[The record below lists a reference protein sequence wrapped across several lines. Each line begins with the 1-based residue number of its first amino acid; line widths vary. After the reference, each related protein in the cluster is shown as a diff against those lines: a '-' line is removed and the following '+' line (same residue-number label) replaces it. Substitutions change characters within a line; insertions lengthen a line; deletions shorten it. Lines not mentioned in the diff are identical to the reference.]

1 MDILD
6 MAVLLRD
13 SNKSLRTIFPD
24 YEERSE
30 PCRNV
35 IRDIMQETGKD
46 VLPALTVALQRV
58 VDRNPDNQ
66 QRVQIHSLWF
76 TAAATDL
83 LMEQKATSVADRV
96 KYLVAG
102 LI

>member
-1 MDILD
+1 

-13 SNKSLRTIFPD
+13 ANRSLRTLFPD
-24 YEERSE
+24 YEEKAE
-30 PCRNV
+30 PCRDV
-35 IRDIMQETGKD
+35 LREIMQETGKD

-58 VDRNPDNQ
+58 VDNNPDDQ
-66 QRVQIHSLWF
+66 QRVQVHSLWF

-83 LMEQKATSVADRV
+83 LTEQKAASVADKV
-96 KYLVAG
+96 KDLITG

>member
-1 MDILD
+1 

-13 SNKSLRTIFPD
+13 SNKSLRTLFPD
-24 YEERSE
+24 YEERAE

-58 VDRNPDNQ
+58 IDNNPDDQ
-66 QRVQIHSLWF
+66 WRVQVHPLWF

-83 LMEQKATSVADRV
+83 LTEQKAASVADKV
-96 KYLVAG
+96 KDLIAG